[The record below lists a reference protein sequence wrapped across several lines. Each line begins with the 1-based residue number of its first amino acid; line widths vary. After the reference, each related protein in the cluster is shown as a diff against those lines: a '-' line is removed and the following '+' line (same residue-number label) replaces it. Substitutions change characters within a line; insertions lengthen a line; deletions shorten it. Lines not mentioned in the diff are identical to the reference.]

1 MAQITPA
8 NTASRCW
15 RTVRHGLQRWRDDR
29 GATGLEFCLL
39 LAAVVLPSVAI
50 IRLALKV
57 LAEHYEMLV
66 TLNAL
71 PMP

>member
-1 MAQITPA
+1 MERLSPRVLIAC
-8 NTASRCW
+8 RW
-15 RTVRHGLQRWRDDR
+15 RTLQQTLRRWRDDR

-39 LAAVVLPSVAI
+39 LAAVVLPSMALIRVA
-50 IRLALKV
+50 LSV

-66 TLNAL
+66 TLNAM